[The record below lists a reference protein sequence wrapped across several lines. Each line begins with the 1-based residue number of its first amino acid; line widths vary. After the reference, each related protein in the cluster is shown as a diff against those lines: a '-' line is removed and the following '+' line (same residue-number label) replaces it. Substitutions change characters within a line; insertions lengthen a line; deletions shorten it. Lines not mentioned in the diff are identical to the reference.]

1 MRNQTA
7 VSPGALDGVRVLD
20 LTAYV
25 AGPYATRLMAD
36 MGAEI
41 IKVEPPSGDY
51 MRSGVPRRGGKGTY
65 FAQVNAGKKSVAID
79 LTKPEGIDLF
89 FRLLD
94 ISDVVIENYRPGVMQ
109 RYGLDYATLRNRK
122 PDIIYCSVSGYGQ
135 EGPASGLSAYAPII
149 HAASGW
155 ELSKKSYE
163 PALEK
168 PMRNNDAT
176 ADFMGATHAMGAICA
191 ALFRRE
197 RTGEGERLDIAM
209 MDVMHSVLAFEYQEA
224 QFPPKRGRPSFIP
237 VATKDGF
244 ILVVPLSLKNYDD
257 LLAAIGH
264 PEWKEKYPLNTQGH
278 FKAWEELMAGLEE
291 WAADYTA
298 IEAEAIISAGG
309 CPVTRFLTME
319 ESMNQPQ
326 VAYRGAQVEMRDD
339 VGPFKVPNTP
349 MRTTNSESRL
359 RPEIAEIGQHNE
371 EILRDMLKLAD
382 TEIDALYAQKVL
394 HKKP

>member
-1 MRNQTA
+1 MNNQTA
-7 VSPGALDGVRVLD
+7 TSPGALEGVRVLD

-41 IKVEPPSGDY
+41 IKVEPPGGDY

-65 FAQVNAGKKSVAID
+65 FAQVNAGKKSVSID
-79 LTKPEGIDLF
+79 LTTPEGIDLF

-109 RYGLDYATLRNRK
+109 RHGLDYATLRDRK

-155 ELSKKSYE
+155 ELSRKSYE

-197 RTGEGERLDIAM
+197 RTGQGERLDIAM

-237 VATKDGF
+237 IATSDGF

-326 VAYRGAQVEMRDD
+326 VAFRGAQVEMHDD
-339 VGPFKVPNTP
+339 VGTFKVPNTP

-359 RPEIAEIGQHNE
+359 RPEIAEVGEHNE
-371 EILRDMLKLAD
+371 AILGDILKLTAA
-382 TEIDALYAQKVL
+382 ELDALYAQKII
-394 HKKP
+394 HKKS